1 MMDQER
7 DSQLSAMFDGELQ
20 EAECELL
27 ARRLARDAQ
36 LKQKWTNYALIGAVI
51 RDEPLQGHGR
61 QPGVRAS
68 RLALGVASAVAAEGT
83 SSGTGEAPAAPGAAT
98 AGAAV
103 GGRRLSR
110 WVKPLAGAGIAATVA
125 ALALL
130 GLPSGPDA
138 SPVEPQDTMAL
149 AEIVIPAS
157 GAPVEEVIL
166 VAESARAPAAP
177 TREPVLAASG
187 EPESYVVPL
196 PSDRRGMAAGAPSA
210 QLANF
215 VVAHSEFSAPFAR
228 RNVLS
233 TLLAADSV
241 DGDFSPPPPA
251 VPPTEEPPAREQAA
265 R

>member
-7 DSQLSAMFDGELQ
+7 DSQLSAMFDGELR

-68 RLALGVASAVAAEGT
+68 RLAQGVASAVAAEGI
-83 SSGTGEAPAAPGAAT
+83 SVGLAEAPAGSGSAAA
-98 AGAAV
+98 AGAV

-110 WVKPLAGAGIAATVA
+110 WLKPLAGAGIAATVA
-125 ALALL
+125 GLALL
-130 GLPSGPDA
+130 GLSSRPGA
-138 SPVEPQDTMAL
+138 SPVQPQDTAAL

-157 GAPVEEVIL
+157 GAPGEEVVL
-166 VAESARAPAAP
+166 VAESGRAPAAP
-177 TREPVLAASG
+177 TREPVRASSG

-215 VVAHSEFSAPFAR
+215 VVAHSEYSAPFAR

-241 DGDFSPPPPA
+241 EGDFIPPPPA
-251 VPPTEEPPAREQAA
+251 VPPTGEPGAPEQAA

>member
-98 AGAAV
+98 AGAAKANSSATSKC
-103 GGRRLSR
+103 RTSR
-110 WVKPLAGAGIAATVA
+110 AC
-125 ALALL
+125 
-130 GLPSGPDA
+130 
-138 SPVEPQDTMAL
+138 
-149 AEIVIPAS
+149 
-157 GAPVEEVIL
+157 
-166 VAESARAPAAP
+166 R
-177 TREPVLAASG
+177 
-187 EPESYVVPL
+187 
-196 PSDRRGMAAGAPSA
+196 MAAREA
-210 QLANF
+210 
-215 VVAHSEFSAPFAR
+215 
-228 RNVLS
+228 
-233 TLLAADSV
+233 
-241 DGDFSPPPPA
+241 PPA
-251 VPPTEEPPAREQAA
+251 KPSRSIT
-265 R
+265 